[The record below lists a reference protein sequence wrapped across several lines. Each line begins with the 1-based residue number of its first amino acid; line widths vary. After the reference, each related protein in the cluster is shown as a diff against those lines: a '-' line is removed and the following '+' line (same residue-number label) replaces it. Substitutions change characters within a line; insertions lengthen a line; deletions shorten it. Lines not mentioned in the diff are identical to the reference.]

1 MASRFAGRVFDMLKA
16 LILARLLTPADFGLF
31 GIVMLALTTLDTF
44 SQTGMSAALVQRR
57 GDIRPFL
64 GTAWTIE
71 IARGIVLAAL
81 LYLAAP
87 AVAAFFNE
95 PAVTG
100 LLRFVTLVLLAQG
113 FVSTGIVSFTRDL
126 DFRRAFVFEVVSGG
140 LSLAAGIVL
149 AYRWRSP
156 WALVW
161 ANLVGALARVAL
173 SFALVRGQPAI
184 EYRRAR
190 AAELF
195 AFGKWMSG
203 YAVSTWFW
211 QNIDRLVL
219 GRVLGAGPLG
229 VYQMAQR
236 IASMPVSEV
245 AVASMGVSLPAY
257 SRIQDEKERL
267 ARSFLDTVEMTMS
280 IVAPLAAFLV
290 IAAPEVV
297 QGLLGQQWTAAVV
310 PLQILSVGAL
320 FTALD
325 AVATPLLVAV
335 GKPKIEFWKNAAR
348 SAAVGLIIVPLTA
361 RYGLVGACL
370 SFVIGS
376 LAALAFWGYA
386 VRAAALRWR
395 SLAARAL
402 LVGVMAAPV
411 CIAVSAARAAA
422 PQAGAAGLA
431 LVTAAAVVSWLGAG
445 YALRAWANRGILVHI
460 SRLKRAWA
468 ADGTAP
474 PAEDWR
480 P

>member
-1 MASRFAGRVFDMLKA
+1 MLKA
-16 LILARLLTPADFGLF
+16 LILARLLTPSDFGLF

-44 SQTGMSAALVQRR
+44 SQTGISAALVQRR
-57 GDIRPFL
+57 GDIRPFI
-64 GTAWTIE
+64 GTAWTIQ
-71 IARGIVLAAL
+71 IVRGIVLAVL
-81 LYLAAP
+81 LYVAAP

-113 FVSTGIVSFTRDL
+113 LVSTGIVSFTRDL
-126 DFRRAFVFEVVSGG
+126 DFRRSFIFEVLSGG
-140 LSLAAGIVL
+140 LSLAAGVIL
-149 AYRWRSP
+149 AYRLRSP

-161 ANLVGALARVAL
+161 ANLVGATARVVL
-173 SFALVRGQPAI
+173 SFLLSPIRPKLELKREQAG
-184 EYRRAR
+184 
-190 AAELF
+190 ELF

-203 YAVSTWFW
+203 YAMATWFW

-219 GRVLGAGPLG
+219 GRMLGAGSLG

-245 AVASMGVSLPAY
+245 AIASMGVSLPAY
-257 SRIQDEKERL
+257 ARIQNEKERL

-290 IAAPEVV
+290 LAAPDVV
-297 QGLLGQQWTAAVV
+297 QGLLGEQWVAAVV
-310 PLQILSVGAL
+310 PLQILSIGAL

-325 AVATPLLVAV
+325 AAATPLLVAV
-335 GKPKIEFWKNAAR
+335 GKPKIEFWKNAVR

-386 VRAAALRWR
+386 VGAAALGRR
-395 SLAARAL
+395 ALAGRAL
-402 LVGVMAAPV
+402 LVGAMAAPV
-411 CIAVSAARAAA
+411 CVAVSGARAAV
-422 PQAGAAGLA
+422 PRPGAAGLA
-431 LVTAAAVVSWLGAG
+431 LVTAAAAISWLAAG

-460 SRLKRAWA
+460 VRLKRAWA
-468 ADGTAP
+468 ADETTNFGDGRSP
-474 PAEDWR
+474 
-480 P
+480 